1 MCQWMVQYSTHS
13 VLLKIHVSRTTQ
25 SDMLA
30 QRNAVR
36 IKYITVTSN
45 VLWRLESP
53 VDRLFVQQ
61 HVQLMAQETP
71 KLHITGLSRGQS
83 TRTLFHVMTSPCVL
97 FQWTKQNVIRGITQK
112 GNWSRLASR
121 SIIDRK
127 AALYSQITKTL
138 VSTPIRHGVDAK
150 EYDQCL
156 IDVGYS
162 LSGVG
167 IGICF
172 DWCYSE
178 S

>member
-1 MCQWMVQYSTHS
+1 MCQWMVQYCTHS

-36 IKYITVTSN
+36 IKYITVMSN
-45 VLWRLESP
+45 VVWRLESP
-53 VDRLFVQQ
+53 TDRLFVQKL
-61 HVQLMAQETP
+61 VQLMAQERP
-71 KLHITGLSRGQS
+71 KLHITGLLRRQS
-83 TRTLFHVMTSPCVL
+83 TGMLFHVMTSPCVL
-97 FQWTKQNVIRGITQK
+97 FQWTKQNVVRDITQK
-112 GNWSRLASR
+112 RNWSRLASR
-121 SIIDRK
+121 SITDRK
-127 AALYSQITKTL
+127 AALHSQITKTL

-156 IDVGYS
+156 IDVGYL

-172 DWCYSE
+172 NWCYTDS
-178 S
+178 